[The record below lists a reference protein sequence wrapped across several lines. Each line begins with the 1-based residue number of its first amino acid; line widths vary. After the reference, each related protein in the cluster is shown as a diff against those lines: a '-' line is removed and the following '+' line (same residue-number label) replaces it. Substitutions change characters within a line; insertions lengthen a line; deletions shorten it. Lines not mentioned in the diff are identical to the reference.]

1 MILGCQEANVKK
13 LRSWSFLTND
23 ALVLINVIE
32 HPRSTLRRIADEV
45 GISDRAT
52 LSILRSLERDA
63 IVTRRREGRRN
74 VYAVDLE
81 ALRNHRGQGPYT
93 LEELSNALIMLTGR
107 TPGES
112 VPPALRPGSDP
123 PAAGLTIE

>member
-1 MILGCQEANVKK
+1 MIPGCQEGNVKK

-74 VYAVDLE
+74 VYAVDLQ

-112 VPPALRPGSDP
+112 VPPALRQGSDAS
-123 PAAGLTIE
+123 AAGLAIE

>member
-1 MILGCQEANVKK
+1 MTNI
-13 LRSWSFLTND
+13 RRWSFLTND

-52 LSILRSLERDA
+52 LSILRSLEQDA

-74 VYAVDLE
+74 IYAVDLQ

-93 LEELSNALIMLTGR
+93 LEELSNALIMLSGR
-107 TPGES
+107 PPGAS
-112 VPPALRPGSDP
+112 VPPGLRPGSDP
-123 PAAGLTIE
+123 PALSP